1 MPKTTS
7 GGAVPNVAKAAT
19 KSWQVFRYYN
29 PASARDPRLSYITG
43 YQRAVADMLVDQF
56 RFGGWD
62 ELTRRMLDV
71 FEYLADQREAVR
83 IVGEEVPGDRLVQDE
98 DPEPEWPS

>member
-7 GGAVPNVAKAAT
+7 GGAVPNVAEAAK
-19 KSWQVFRYYN
+19 KSWYVFKHFN
-29 PASARDPRLSYITG
+29 PGSASDPRLSYITG
-43 YQRAVADMLVDQF
+43 YQRAVADMLVDEF

-83 IVGEEVPGDRLVQDE
+83 IVGE

>member
-7 GGAVPNVAKAAT
+7 GGAVPNVAEAAN
-19 KSWQVFRYYN
+19 KSWYVFKHYN
-29 PASARDPRLSYITG
+29 AGSATDPRLAYVTG
-43 YQRAVADMLVDQF
+43 YRRAVGDMLVDQF

-71 FEYLADQREAVR
+71 FEYLANEREAVR
-83 IVGEEVPGDRLVQDE
+83 MVGEEVP
-98 DPEPEWPS
+98 